1 LSREISAES
10 SHASPSPSPS
20 ADDPRRAIATTL
32 DSGLPF
38 QEAEARDKGSTSKPT
53 TFADVAT
60 ADPSA
65 HLSLPPS
72 THVFDQEID
81 NTSCARPDPLSGMGR
96 GVGDMEALQ
105 DLWENTD
112 DNARETGT
120 SDDPTRRDVV
130 GCNSKARTTR
140 PIPPRTNPLV
150 GKVNSQLAN
159 LSTSRSGLL
168 QSGGFATLSSGA
180 LDEVFDHVAS
190 TRAQP
195 QVIIPPRGES
205 LRVKASP
212 VGMDDSD
219 KLVSC
224 TTTRRRLLAQ
234 NATMEAAFPTTG
246 RKRARMDELDTVPP
260 VTPRRHPR
268 DEADLGVTS
277 EWSPGADNV
286 VIPQLP
292 DQDPRNRPIPGR
304 RTQDHVRKH
313 KFNPAPERIPS
324 GIHHGPDTFHTAGAP
339 EEPISFLKPL
349 GTPVLRSTD
358 DMQPYRSG
366 RFTSISLQP
375 ITLSDTAFLTGVI
388 ETRTELEDFVR
399 SPSVWA
405 SNHGLSYES
414 LVNVTVKPLTAYCW
428 LVTAAV
434 RRGGTAGGN
443 IDHWVSTNR
452 SPASQD
458 LDMDSTYCPS
468 EVQEE
473 VRGTKRG
480 CWTSEEDSNLR
491 KWRQVG
497 KSWPWIVDQF
507 PQRTEAAI
515 KSRWFVVLARQAH
528 KSDCR

>member
-1 LSREISAES
+1 
-10 SHASPSPSPS
+10 
-20 ADDPRRAIATTL
+20 
-32 DSGLPF
+32 
-38 QEAEARDKGSTSKPT
+38 
-53 TFADVAT
+53 
-60 ADPSA
+60 
-65 HLSLPPS
+65 
-72 THVFDQEID
+72 
-81 NTSCARPDPLSGMGR
+81 MGR
-96 GVGDMEALQ
+96 DVGDRDALQ

-112 DNARETGT
+112 DDATETGT

-159 LSTSRSGLL
+159 LSTSRSGFL
-168 QSGGFATLSSGA
+168 QSGGFAKLSLSSGA
-180 LDEVFDHVAS
+180 QDEVLDHVAS

-212 VGMDDSD
+212 VVINDSD

-224 TTTRRRLLAQ
+224 TTTRRCLIAQ
-234 NATMEAAFPTTG
+234 NATMEAAYPTTG

-260 VTPRRHPR
+260 TTPRRHPR
-268 DEADLGVTS
+268 DKAVVGVTS
-277 EWSPGADNV
+277 AWSPGADNV

-358 DMQPYRSG
+358 DMQSYRSG
-366 RFTSISLQP
+366 RSTSISLQP
-375 ITLSDTAFLTGVI
+375 ITPSDTAFLTGVI

-399 SPSVWA
+399 SPSVWVW
-405 SNHGLSYES
+405 NHGLSYES
-414 LVNVTVKPLTAYCW
+414 LVNVTVRPLIAHCW
-428 LVTAAV
+428 LVTAAA
-434 RRGGTAGGN
+434 RRGGSAGGN
-443 IDHWVSTNR
+443 IDH
-452 SPASQD
+452 
-458 LDMDSTYCPS
+458 
-468 EVQEE
+468 
-473 VRGTKRG
+473 
-480 CWTSEEDSNLR
+480 
-491 KWRQVG
+491 
-497 KSWPWIVDQF
+497 
-507 PQRTEAAI
+507 
-515 KSRWFVVLARQAH
+515 
-528 KSDCR
+528 